1 MLVSNSAPHVAPA
14 PSSARLRCSPQRGCD
29 DMSMS
34 DGDPGHESF
43 EDKLRAIARELGES
57 VERAAEQIDLDEVAE
72 QIGLTGERVREL
84 AELAGQWLN
93 EQFQF
98 PAGAG
103 WPHTQRPGP
112 GKSGAPDADASAE
125 AGRARPRPA
134 GPHPLDM
141 PTDEQ
146 GLALSALDSGRWKVQ
161 PGTNEIVSHGDGP
174 PPDEHEGLVGEL
186 RARDWIAASGELTL
200 VGREALRRWME
211 TAGRAAQ

>member
-1 MLVSNSAPHVAPA
+1 
-14 PSSARLRCSPQRGCD
+14 
-29 DMSMS
+29 MS

-103 WPHTQRPGP
+103 WPRAQSTGTGRSTGAAADAADA
-112 GKSGAPDADASAE
+112 APD
-125 AGRARPRPA
+125 AGRARRRPP

-161 PGTNEIVSHGDGP
+161 PGTNEIVSQGDGP
-174 PPDEHEGLVGEL
+174 PPLEHEGLVGEL
-186 RARDWIAASGELTL
+186 RARDWIAGSGEVTI

-211 TAGRAAQ
+211 TAGKAAQ